1 MSERQRELYDI
12 IIELPEELFD
22 KAFDY
27 LEYLKFLAAMD
38 EGPED
43 LKIKSKEDLVNKLN
57 KGLDDIKNSR
67 VLSCDEAFNEA
78 EKLLA
83 E

>member
-12 IIELPEELFD
+12 IIELPEELFE

-27 LEYLKFLAAMD
+27 LEYLKFLSAME

-43 LKIKSKEDLVNKLN
+43 LKQSIF
-57 KGLDDIKNSR
+57 GLRK
-67 VLSCDEAFNEA
+67 
-78 EKLLA
+78 K
-83 E
+83 